1 VGHPRLTIHER
12 NEGQTVSSAVVFGGY
27 GTFGAL
33 VARELARRN
42 VAVTIVGRDLA
53 RAQSFARALG
63 TGHRGI
69 AADVTCSKSCMDA
82 LFGQAVAVNCAG
94 PFGPFDATL
103 LESCLEV
110 GCHYVDI
117 ADDRDYTAL
126 VRSRGEGFR
135 QRGLAAVFGCS
146 SLPAISGA
154 LALKALGHAS
164 SPPMRARVTLF
175 IGNDNPKGHASIQSL
190 VNCLGK
196 PIRAPQ
202 GIIRGF
208 RDREVVPLPAPFGRR
223 AVFNF
228 ESPEYDLLPHLLSV
242 RSVSVKVGFESRLA
256 TYACALLAILR
267 VDYGVG
273 TARLLQWLGNPFH
286 RFGTSG
292 GAVMTELFFSDCTT
306 QCAALV
312 ARLEGQR
319 MAALPCA
326 LVAHDLA
333 VGTPFKSGAWT
344 AYEFLGV
351 EVLLDELI
359 AAGFD
364 LKCDSRR
371 QDAN

>member
-1 VGHPRLTIHER
+1 
-12 NEGQTVSSAVVFGGY
+12 VSSAVVFGGY

-63 TGHRGI
+63 IGHRGI

-82 LFGQAVAVNCAG
+82 LLGQAVAVNCAG
-94 PFGPFDATL
+94 PFGPLDATL

-117 ADDRDYTAL
+117 ADDRTYTAL
-126 VRSRGEGFR
+126 VRSREENFR

-154 LALKALGHAS
+154 LALKAMGHTS
-164 SPPMRARVTLF
+164 SAPVRARVTLF
-175 IGNDNPKGHASIQSL
+175 IGNENPKGLASIQSL
-190 VNCLGK
+190 VKSLGK

-208 RDREVVPLPAPFGRR
+208 RDREVVPLPAPFGQR

-228 ESPEYDLLPHLLSV
+228 ESPEYDLLPTLLNV

-256 TYACALLAILR
+256 TNACALLAS
-267 VDYGVG
+267 VGADYGEG
-273 TARLLQWLGNPFH
+273 TSRFFRWLGNRFR

-292 GAVMTELFFSDCTT
+292 GAVMTEVFFSDGTMRLSS
-306 QCAALV
+306 LV
-312 ARLEGQR
+312 APKEGQR

-326 LVAHDLA
+326 IVARDLA
-333 VGTPFKSGAWT
+333 AGTRIKGGAWT
-344 AYEFLGV
+344 AYEFLGA

-359 AAGFD
+359 AAGFE
-364 LKCDSRR
+364 LICDSGRHY
-371 QDAN
+371 AS